1 MKPTDHLDMIDAAL
15 NQMASEGH
23 FNDTVASVKAGSV
36 QYALSEL
43 REELEK
49 NDTDT

>member
-1 MKPTDHLDMIDAAL
+1 MKPAEHLDMIDAAL

-23 FNDTVASVKAGSV
+23 FNEPEASIKAGAV
-36 QYALSEL
+36 QYQLSKL

-49 NDTDT
+49 KDTDI